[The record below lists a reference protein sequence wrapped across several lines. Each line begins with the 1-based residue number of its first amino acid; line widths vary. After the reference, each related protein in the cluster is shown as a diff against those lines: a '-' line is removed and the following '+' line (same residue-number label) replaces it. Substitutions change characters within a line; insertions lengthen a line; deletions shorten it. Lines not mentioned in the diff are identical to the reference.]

1 MGNQLNGK
9 VLGVIGLGRIGMAVV
24 KMAKGFNMRVI
35 GYDLFAVPKDAEA
48 AGVEVTESL
57 EDIYKQA
64 DFISLHIPRNE
75 DTVNMIS
82 AEQFAMMKPTT
93 RLVNCARGG
102 IINEDALYDALEAGT
117 IAGAGLDVFPTE
129 PPENTRFSS
138 QPACLV
144 TPHLGASTE
153 EAQIEVAVEAAQILV
168 DAIKG
173 GPVKN
178 AINAP
183 SMGANVAVA
192 VERYADLAERVGSI
206 MSTIATGQV
215 KSVQVQYRGSIAE
228 QATQIIT
235 TAFSIGFLQ
244 KHFDTPVNMVNVGLL
259 AKERGISIDETKNT
273 EARDVASSFTAVV
286 TTDKVTR
293 TICGT
298 VFGANL
304 LRIIGIDDFDVE
316 MTPTGT
322 TMIIFNDDKPGVIG
336 SVGTVCG
343 KHGINIST
351 MGVGQKADQGKAVL
365 AVSLDKKPAED
376 AITELGGLELI
387 NEIYVCQLDD

>member
-1 MGNQLNGK
+1 
-9 VLGVIGLGRIGMAVV
+9 
-24 KMAKGFNMRVI
+24 
-35 GYDLFAVPKDAEA
+35 VPKDAEA